1 MSIPPIGS
9 NERLSWG
16 AGRVQLTESTAAGTA
31 GAGNPPARAGAG
43 VTDTARNRRNRRLLD
58 TTNTDENA
66 IAAPAINGLSN
77 PAMASGS
84 AATLYAKR
92 PEQVPPD
99 RAQGTAG
106 QPDRVDRGAQV
117 TADQGQVGR
126 LDRHVGAGAH
136 GNSLVGLGQR
146 RGVVDPVTDHRHH
159 PALVLQAPAHRD

>member
-1 MSIPPIGS
+1 MVAVCETGLEFTASTPGPRDSTASATDFEDAHCTPDTSITVVAAVPAMSIPPIGS
-9 NERLSWG
+9 TERLSWG

-106 QPDRVDRGAQV
+106 QP
-117 TADQGQVGR
+117 
-126 LDRHVGAGAH
+126 
-136 GNSLVGLGQR
+136 
-146 RGVVDPVTDHRHH
+146 
-159 PALVLQAPAHRD
+159 